1 VVFANDS
8 RDDGLGFSG
17 ALKGSLEAL
26 AAQPNLI
33 TAGAAPS
40 RQALATAQAR
50 LMHDRSLQFQFAQAP
65 PDPKVSPPPGWLKA
79 LLDFLAMVAHALGW
93 LFWAA
98 AIAAVV
104 VVIGFIVL
112 ELARTRWPDLLR
124 RTRKAKPRPAPLD
137 WRPEASVARALL
149 EDADRLAAEGQY
161 AEAVHLLL
169 YRSIEDIEG
178 RRPRLVRPAL
188 TAREISSLDDL
199 PAAARA
205 TFTAIAQVV
214 ERSFFGGRDVDKSGF
229 EACRSAY
236 EAFAFPGAWA

>member
-1 VVFANDS
+1 MMGFTFA
-8 RDDGLGFSG
+8 R
-17 ALKGSLEAL
+17 ALQGSLEAL

-40 RQALATAQAR
+40 RQALAAAQAR
-50 LMHDRSLQFQFAQAP
+50 LMQDKTLQFQFSQAP
-65 PDPKVSPPPGWLKA
+65 PEPKATTPGWLKA
-79 LLDFLAMVAHALGW
+79 LEEFLGAVAHGLGW
-93 LFWAA
+93 LFWAG
-98 AIAAVV
+98 AILVV
-104 VVIGFIVL
+104 VVIIGFIAL

-124 RTRKAKPRPAPLD
+124 RKRKAQPRPAPLD
-137 WRPEASVARALL
+137 WRPDAGAARALL
-149 EDADRLAAEGQY
+149 EEADRLAADGQY

-178 RRPRLVRPAL
+178 RRPRLVRPAF

-205 TFTAIAQVV
+205 TFTAIAEVV
-214 ERSFFGGRDVDKSGF
+214 ERSFFGGRDVDRSGF
-229 EACRSAY
+229 DECRKAY

>member
-1 VVFANDS
+1 
-8 RDDGLGFSG
+8 
-17 ALKGSLEAL
+17 L

-33 TAGAAPS
+33 TAGAAPT
-40 RQALATAQAR
+40 RQALAAAQAR
-50 LMHDRSLQFQFAQAP
+50 LMQDKSLQFQFAQAP
-65 PDPKVSPPPGWLKA
+65 PDPKAPPPPGWLKA
-79 LLDFLAMVAHALGW
+79 LEQFFGFIAHGLGG

-98 AIAAVV
+98 VIAAVAV
-104 VVIGFIVL
+104 VLAFIAL
-112 ELARTRWPDLLR
+112 ELARTRWPNLLR
-124 RTRKAKPRPAPLD
+124 HKRKPGVRPAPLD
-137 WRPEASVARALL
+137 WRPEAGAARALL

-178 RRPRLVRPAL
+178 RRPRLLRPAF
-188 TAREISSLDDL
+188 TAREISLLDDL

-214 ERSFFGGRDVDKSGF
+214 ERSFFGGRDVDRSGF
-229 EACRSAY
+229 EECRRAY